1 MPSNTLLETSLTLP
15 GLYEQFEAVL
25 RRYAVG
31 LTRDPDRSD
40 DLVQETFIRAM
51 HHMTL
56 LARLEGPQ
64 RRAWLYRTL
73 RNLFLDQ
80 ERARRRRENLVVQLV
95 QQAEESYNP
104 FRLNPVRE
112 VLDTIPELYREVLDR
127 RYLRGMTSQEIAGE
141 LGIPA
146 GTVRSRLRLAQK
158 WLQKHQSELV

>member
-1 MPSNTLLETSLTLP
+1 LPSDTLLEADLTLP

-51 HHMTL
+51 RHMTL

-80 ERARRRRENLVVQLV
+80 ERARRRRDNLVVQLV
-95 QQAEESYNP
+95 QQAEESYIP
-104 FRLNPVRE
+104 FQLNTARE
-112 VLDTIPELYREVLDR
+112 ILSAIPEHYREVLEHK
-127 RYLRGMTSQEIAGE
+127 YLRGMTSREIAGE